1 MSMDRYYS
9 DKLSAERLR
18 RIYEI
23 ATPRVRQYL
32 DAEIDFVLD
41 NISSGDTVLET
52 GCGYG
57 RVIKRLCTKA
67 RLAVGIDTSLASLRL
82 GVDELNEGSYML
94 SCMDAVAMGFAD
106 NVFDV
111 TACIQN
117 GISAFKSNRTE
128 LIREAVR
135 VTCPGGIV
143 LFSSYSEKFWEYRLE
158 WFRLQSDEGLLG
170 EIDYEKTGDGVIF
183 CKDGF
188 KTTTVTPD
196 DFRRLTSELGIA
208 CQIIEVDNS
217 SLFCKIVVE

>member
-1 MSMDRYYS
+1 MERYYS
-9 DKLSAERLR
+9 EKLSAEKLR
-18 RIYEI
+18 RVYEI

-41 NISSGDTVLET
+41 NISSTNIVLET

-57 RVIKRLCTKA
+57 RVIKKLCAKA
-67 RLAVGIDTSLASLRL
+67 RLAIGIDTSLASLKL
-82 GVDELNEGSYML
+82 AVDKPKRYNYLL

-117 GISAFKSNRTE
+117 GISAFKANQME

-135 VTCPGGIV
+135 VTRTGGIV
-143 LFSSYSEKFWEYRLE
+143 LFSSYSEKFWDDRLE
-158 WFRLQSDEGLLG
+158 WFQFQANEGLLG
-170 EIDYEKTGDGVIF
+170 EIDYDKTGDGVII

-188 KTTTVTPD
+188 KATTVTPD
-196 DFRRLTSELGIA
+196 DFRRLTSELGYT
-208 CQIIEVDNS
+208 CRIIEIDDS
-217 SLFCKIVVE
+217 SLFCKIIV